1 MRIID
6 WLLSPKA
13 VEDQSTDELREE
25 VVRFRKDGLKKRAR
39 DPRRRDGV
47 MGRWRALVMAG
58 EVDEVIVERPKVRLA
73 DPRKTRL
80 KKS

>member
-1 MRIID
+1 MWIVE

-13 VEDQSTDELREE
+13 VEDLSTDELREE
-25 VVRFRKDGLKKRAR
+25 VSRFRKDVLKKRAG

-47 MGRWRALVMAG
+47 MGRWRTLVKAG
-58 EVDEVIVERPKVRLA
+58 EVDEVIVERPKVHLA
-73 DPRKTRL
+73 DPRRKRV